1 MLPTAQAEGK
11 EREKEMKTGLI
22 LEGGAMRGMFSAG
35 VMDVMMENGIRFD
48 GIIGVSAGA
57 AFGVN
62 YKSGQIGRAIRY
74 NAKYCRDK
82 RYCGVG
88 SLLKTGNLFNTE
100 FCYGEVPLKLDAFD
114 FDTYEKDPTAFY
126 VTCTDIESGKPVY
139 HEYTGR
145 NDHGFDWIR
154 ASASLPLVSQIVE
167 IDGVKLLDGGI
178 ADSIPVAYFESIGYT
193 KNVVILT
200 QPQGYRKEKN
210 RVLPL
215 LRGHFCQR
223 YANERF
229 FIYDRTH
236 RELLLYA
243 NGRSRISE
251 VDSFQPALPE
261 GEELYYRAL
270 WKQFFQSVTIQERE
284 NPRCQN
290 TFLPKRYR
298 GVMTEFLPLEYEKE
312 RQAEQPSLPD
322 TAER

>member
-1 MLPTAQAEGK
+1 
-11 EREKEMKTGLI
+11 MKTGLI

-167 IDGVKLLDGGI
+167 IDGAKLLDGGI
-178 ADSIPVAYFESIGYT
+178 SDSIPVAYFEGIGYA

-210 RVLPL
+210 RMLPL
-215 LRGHFCQR
+215 IRMKYRKHPNLIKALENRHLM
-223 YANERF
+223 YNA
-229 FIYDRTH
+229 
-236 RELLLYA
+236 ELELIAKQEKL
-243 NGRSRISE
+243 GELFVIRP
-251 VDSFQPALPE
+251 DSPLPVKRAEKKPAKLE
-261 GEELYYRAL
+261 ACYECSCTVR
-270 WKQFFQSVTIQERE
+270 KQATE
-284 NPRCQN
+284 N
-290 TFLPKRYR
+290 KR
-298 GVMTEFLPLEYEKE
+298 
-312 RQAEQPSLPD
+312 
-322 TAER
+322 